1 MPKIA
6 KAMFVGLVLLIMS
19 TSAYGKEEQ
28 PVTNDWKFNLAPLY
42 IWGMF
47 MSGDMT
53 AKGSTNPVDVKF
65 GDVVSNLSAI
75 FTVHFEGVWKNQWGF
90 LVDFSY
96 VKLGGDQET
105 GGPKIHVDF
114 KDLMTEAAGYY
125 RFSKGPHALD
135 ALFGVR
141 YTHLSPTIGVGNFP
155 SQTSR
160 QDWVDPIIGAR
171 YIWTICDQWK
181 LNLRGDIGG
190 FGVGSDF
197 TYNAIGLVEYKP
209 WKHVSFLG
217 GYRVL
222 YQNYK
227 DGSGVDEF
235 KFDVTMHGPV
245 LALNFTW

>member
-141 YTHLSPTIGVGNFP
+141 YTHLSPTIGVGNLP

>member
-125 RFSKGPHALD
+125 RFSKGPHAVD

-227 DGSGVDEF
+227 DGTGVDEF